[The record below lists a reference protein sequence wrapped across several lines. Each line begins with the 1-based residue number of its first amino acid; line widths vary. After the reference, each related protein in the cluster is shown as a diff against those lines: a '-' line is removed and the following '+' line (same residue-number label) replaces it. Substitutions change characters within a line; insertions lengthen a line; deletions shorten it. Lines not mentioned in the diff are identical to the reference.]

1 MHRFYMTPETRQAV
15 IAESNRLIA
24 HRAALSASR
33 REDRTAFRSWEDTR
47 PAAFGD
53 HLNGDEDPSASHSES
68 AFARLVS
75 ELQSLP
81 R

>member
-1 MHRFYMTPETRQAV
+1 MHRFYMTWETRQAL

-24 HRAALSASR
+24 RRAALSASR
-33 REDRTAFRSWEDTR
+33 GEGSTFASWEETA
-47 PAAFGD
+47 PAAFGPD
-53 HLNGDEDPSASHSES
+53 LGEDTAASQSES

-75 ELQSLP
+75 ELQSPP

>member
-1 MHRFYMTPETRQAV
+1 MHRFYMTWETRQAL

-24 HRAALSASR
+24 NRAALSAAR
-33 REDRTAFRSWEDTR
+33 RERTTFASWQETE
-47 PAAFGD
+47 PAAFAPDAGGD
-53 HLNGDEDPSASHSES
+53 MAGSQSES

-81 R
+81 K